1 MPTPKRTRAKK
12 RLKKKKHHKR
22 KAEKSKLQK
31 KAEKI
36 GIKKNKGRTVSSI
49 AVVGDANTY
58 TESITPDQATNII
71 ENDNFVD
78 QRILRDEH
86 SIEIA
91 QAMQMGR
98 FPPSTQLCFAVFQN
112 KKVIVDGQHRL
123 WAVILSGITT
133 EFVCTYYPVDREEQ
147 IRELYAEMDQGKGR
161 GPNEIYKAQGLHK
174 ELGLTSGEV
183 NKIGTAA
190 PHVCACFQS
199 RLRNKAGRKK
209 AMRIKFIRDHAEAA
223 NVYFEAIGSGVS
235 GHVQRAMRRAP
246 IMAVGLVTCFYQPDR
261 AGEFWSQ
268 VSHPHEINERDA
280 RNKLREYILA
290 EKSIKRT
297 PEEWSR
303 LCANAWNTWLK
314 GKHVQSLSI
323 RNPGKPIRIDR
334 CRRYGGASPYL
345 PYGDFSKVEWVLPKK
360 MEE

>member
-1 MPTPKRTRAKK
+1 MARPAYLRKK
-12 RLKKKKHHKR
+12 GKGNTKG
-22 KAEKSKLQK
+22 SKLQK
-31 KAEKI
+31 KAAKI
-36 GIKKNKGRTVSSI
+36 GMKKKKGRTVDSI

-58 TESITPDQATNII
+58 TESITPDQATHII

-78 QRILRDEH
+78 QRTLRDEH

-98 FPPSTQLCFAVFQN
+98 FPPSTQLCFAVFEK

-133 EFVCTYYPVDREEQ
+133 EFVCTYYPVDHEQQ

-161 GPNEIYKAQGLHK
+161 GPNEVYKAQGLHK

-183 NKIGTAA
+183 NKIGSAA

-209 AMRIKFIRDHAEAA
+209 AMRIKFIRDFAVAA
-223 NVYFEAIGSGVS
+223 NVYFEAIGSGGS

-246 IMAVGLVTCFYQPDR
+246 IMAVGLVTCFYQPEKASD
-261 AGEFWSQ
+261 FWSQ

-297 PEEWSR
+297 AEEWSR

-314 GKHVQSLSI
+314 DKHVQSLSI
-323 RNPGKPIRIDR
+323 RNPGKPIHIDR
-334 CRRYGGASPYL
+334 CKKYSGNSPYL
-345 PYGDFSKVEWVLPKK
+345 PYGDFSKAEWVLPKE
-360 MEE
+360 MAE